1 MAKHTEHSILGVIEN
16 MSYFE
21 SKETGNKEYVFG
33 KGGGRKLAD
42 ELNTQLLGE
51 LPLEQ
56 PTWNPKDFS
65 PSIYQA
71 DDRLGEI
78 YTSIAQK
85 VIASTIKNKDR
96 FSVKLTHGILNFM
109 RFFLLQNI
117 LNLIECFLVSNSS
130 I

>member
-1 MAKHTEHSILGVIEN
+1 MLPSSKEIIVTTPHPTAAFVAARAGQWQTYRALYSRYEN

-71 DDRLGEI
+71 DDRLGRNLHI
-78 YTSIAQK
+78 YRPK
-85 VIASTIKNKDR
+85 VIATIKNKDR
-96 FSVKLTHGILNFM
+96 FSVKLTHEF
-109 RFFLLQNI
+109 
-117 LNLIECFLVSNSS
+117 
-130 I
+130 

>member
-56 PTWNPKDFS
+56 PTWKRFLS
-65 PSIYQA
+65 SIYQA

-85 VIASTIKNKDR
+85 
-96 FSVKLTHGILNFM
+96 
-109 RFFLLQNI
+109 
-117 LNLIECFLVSNSS
+117 
-130 I
+130 

>member
-56 PTWNPKDFS
+56 PT
-65 PSIYQA
+65 
-71 DDRLGEI
+71 
-78 YTSIAQK
+78 
-85 VIASTIKNKDR
+85 
-96 FSVKLTHGILNFM
+96 GILKISLPLFIKQM
-109 RFFLLQNI
+109 I
-117 LNLIECFLVSNSS
+117 V
-130 I
+130 